1 MEIFGAL
8 ESEVRSYCR
17 HFPVVFNKAKDV
29 FLYDVDGKQYLDF
42 FSGAGSLNY
51 GHNNPAIKQAVMDY
65 LLADGVI
72 HSLDMATLAKQQFL
86 ETFEAMILKPRRL
99 NYKLQFTGP
108 TGANAAEAALKLAK
122 LVKKR
127 TNILAFTNAYHGL
140 SSGALAVTANRHYRS
155 EAFINRTNAAF
166 MPFDG
171 YFGPEVDTI
180 AYLRRFLTDHS
191 SGVDWPAAVI
201 VETVQAEGGVNI
213 ARPEWLQ
220 QLAQLCQEF
229 DMVLIVD
236 DIQVGCGR
244 TGAFFSFEQAGI
256 TPDIVLLSKSISGF
270 GLPMSLLLL
279 KPELDCWKPGEHTG
293 TFRGNNLAFVA
304 AAETLRSYWK
314 TDALSESLRRKNQVL
329 AAGLED
335 ILRRHPSLDAR
346 VRGKGFI
353 YGVDI
358 AQPATAR
365 AIADEAFRQGL
376 ILERCGAQ
384 GHVLKLLPPLV
395 IDESTLQEGLNML
408 ERSIALITA

>member
-1 MEIFGAL
+1 MEIFGVL

-29 FLYDVDGKQYLDF
+29 FLYDIDGNQYIDF

-51 GHNNPAIKQAVMDY
+51 GHNNPAIKQAVLEY
-65 LLADGVI
+65 LLADGVV

-86 ETFEAMILKPRRL
+86 EIFDAVLLKPRRL
-99 NYKLQFTGP
+99 NYKIQFTGP
-108 TGANAAEAALKLAK
+108 TGANAVEAALKLAK
-122 LVKKR
+122 IAKKR
-127 TNILAFTNAYHGL
+127 TNIVAFTNGYHGL
-140 SSGALAVTANRHYRS
+140 SSGALAVTANRYYRS
-155 EAFINRTNAAF
+155 EAFINRANVTF

-180 AYLRRFLTDHS
+180 AYLRRFLADNS

-229 DMVLIVD
+229 DIVLIVD

-270 GLPMSLLLL
+270 GLPMSLLLM

-293 TFRGNNLAFVA
+293 TFRGNNLAFIA
-304 AAETLRSYWK
+304 ATETLRRYWK
-314 TDALSESLRRKNQVL
+314 TDVLSESLHQKNHVL
-329 AAGLED
+329 VKGLEH
-335 ILRRHPSLDAR
+335 ILQQHPFLDGR
-346 VRGKGFI
+346 IRGKGFI

-358 AQPATAR
+358 ARPATAQ

-384 GHVLKLLPPLV
+384 GNVLKLLPPLV
-395 IDESTLQEGLNML
+395 IDESTLQQGLDIL
-408 ERSIALITA
+408 ERSIARITP